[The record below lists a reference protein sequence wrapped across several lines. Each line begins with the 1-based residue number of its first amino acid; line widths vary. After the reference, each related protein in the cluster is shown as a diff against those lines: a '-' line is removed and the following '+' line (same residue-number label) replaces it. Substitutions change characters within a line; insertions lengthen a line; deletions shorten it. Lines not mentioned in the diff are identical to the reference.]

1 VAKLFQIYRSSA
13 GSGKTRTLAKE
24 YLKLALRFRSDYF
37 KHILAV
43 TFTNKSTQEMKDRIM
58 RYLSEFSRGEANEL
72 ALELQHELGLDSQT
86 FQSHAR
92 EVQAAILHNYNQFS
106 ISTIDAFFQKVIRSF
121 TREAGILG
129 DYRLEVEQ
137 DLVMDEVIG
146 SLIDE
151 LGERPELTKWVVEL
165 ALQNLENDRSWDMRN
180 SLAAF
185 SNEIFR
191 EEFKAVEEH
200 VNRAAEDK
208 NFFRH
213 TLEALQK
220 RKFEFINFTKSRA
233 KNVLSEF
240 QALGLGVDDFK
251 YGGGIYNF
259 FVKVSEINSVKDF
272 NEKEK
277 GSRVENEFQSS
288 KNWPLKDHPKSM
300 DILRRVDEKWKGV
313 LNEILAYRK
322 KNYPKAL
329 SAEVALSNFYAFG
342 LLTDISRK
350 LSEYKRENNVM
361 LLADAP
367 QFLHGIIQNSDTP
380 FIYEKAGSFY
390 RNFLIDEFQDTSGL
404 QWKNFQPLL
413 TNGLDSGYP
422 SLIVG
427 DVKQAIYRWRGGDQS
442 LLQNA
447 IENELGTA
455 RTDIKLLNKNFRSA
469 REIISFNNALF
480 KSIATIASLADGL
493 AIAGNEYHDV
503 EQLAT
508 KSDHG
513 FVQVQFFA
521 DEGDLK
527 WKDEAM
533 RQTVLNIE
541 ELQRLG
547 AKPSDIALLVRT
559 NVEGQELVSF
569 LLDHKS
575 SAAAK
580 PQCHY
585 DVVSSE
591 SLRINSASSV
601 NLLSA
606 ALTYLLNPE
615 DAIARAQLAYEH
627 SRRQGSEKSMA
638 DVFAVSNTV
647 IFENNLPPEFTER
660 KISLR
665 RLSLFEL
672 TETLIEI
679 FELGS
684 IKGEIPYLLAFQ
696 DLVLDFANRERNDLR
711 AFLDWWED
719 NKQKKSIIA
728 PMGAEAMQL
737 FTLHKAK
744 GLQFKYVIIPF
755 CSWGLD
761 HDAFKSPNLWVKS
774 TVSEFS
780 DIGYLPM
787 KYSPTLKESLFAEEY
802 AVEHLKIYLDNLN
815 LLYVAMTRAENGLI
829 VFAPDS
835 NVRIH
840 KNSVARLIYDGIKGS
855 IELAKEWNASSQR
868 WRSGELS
875 VFSKNEITATNTTS
889 LEKYSTSPWRGKLI
903 VKKTAPSPRTTEDD
917 HQRQKI
923 NYGIHLHTAFSKIT
937 YASDISPAIQKMES
951 DGNINPGEKES
962 LEQSIHTLMENPQV
976 ADWFSSTWDVR
987 NETHTLLP
995 GGKEYRIDRLLVKD
1009 KKAIVIDYKTG
1020 SPKKEDQK
1028 QIGEYCLVLNQMG
1041 YSAEGYLLYL
1051 TEGEVVSVV
1060 PPKMTKKKKP
1070 NLRDGLE
1077 NQLGLDF

>member
-1 VAKLFQIYRSSA
+1 
-13 GSGKTRTLAKE
+13 
-24 YLKLALRFRSDYF
+24 
-37 KHILAV
+37 
-43 TFTNKSTQEMKDRIM
+43 MKDRIM
-58 RYLSEFSRGEANEL
+58 RYLNEFSLGDANEL
-72 ALELQHELGLDSQT
+72 ASELQHELGLDPQT

-129 DYRLEVEQ
+129 DYRLEIDQ
-137 DLVMDEVIG
+137 DLVMEDVIG

-151 LGERPELTKWVVEL
+151 LGDRRELTQWVVEL
-165 ALQNLENDRSWDMRN
+165 ALQNLENDRSWDMRT
-180 SLAAF
+180 SLVSF

-191 EEFKAVEEH
+191 EEFKEVETSIKD
-200 VNRAAEDK
+200 AAENK
-208 NFFRH
+208 IYFRN
-213 TLEALQK
+213 TLEALQTT
-220 RKFEFINFTKSRA
+220 KFGFINFVKSRA
-233 KNVLSEF
+233 KQVLSEF
-240 QALGLGVDDFK
+240 QALGLGADDFK

-259 FVKVSEINSVKDF
+259 FLKVAEIKAVKDF

-277 GSRVENEFQSS
+277 GTRVDNEFQSS
-288 KNWPLKDHPKSM
+288 KNWLAKDHPNMVS
-300 DILRRVDEKWKGV
+300 ILRHVDEKWMSI
-313 LNEILAYRK
+313 LNEILEYRK
-322 KNYPKAL
+322 KNFPIAL

-350 LSEYKRENNVM
+350 LSEYKRENNLM

-367 QFLHGIIQNSDTP
+367 QFLNGIIQNSDTP

-413 TNGLDSGYP
+413 TNALDSGYP

-442 LLQNA
+442 LLQDA

-455 RTDIKLLNKNFRSA
+455 RTSINLLNRNFRSA
-469 REIISFNNALF
+469 AEIIAFNNALF
-480 KSIATIASLADGL
+480 KTIAAIVSLADGL
-493 AIAGNEYHDV
+493 TIAGKEYHDV

-508 KSDHG
+508 KPDHG

-521 DEGDLK
+521 EEGEVT
-527 WKDEAM
+527 WKESAM
-533 RQTVLNIE
+533 QQTVTAIE
-541 ELQRLG
+541 ELQQLG

-580 PQCHY
+580 PQCQY

-591 SLRINSASSV
+591 SLRIDSASSV
-601 NLLSA
+601 NLLTA

-615 DAIARAQLAYEH
+615 DAIARAQLAYEY
-627 SRRQGSEKSMA
+627 SRHHGAERPMA

-647 IFENNLPPEFTER
+647 IFENNLPAAFTGQ

-665 RLSLFEL
+665 KLSLFEL

-679 FELGS
+679 FALGNSRGEL
-684 IKGEIPYLLAFQ
+684 PYLLAFQ
-696 DLVLDFANRERNDLR
+696 DLVLDFVNRERNDLR

-719 NKQKKSIIA
+719 NKQKKSIVA

-761 HDAFKSPNLWVKS
+761 HDGFKSPNLWVKS
-774 TVSEFS
+774 PAPVFK

-787 KYSPTLKESLFAEEY
+787 KYSPALKESLFAAAY
-802 AVEHLKIYLDNLN
+802 AAEHSKIYLDNIN

-835 NVRIH
+835 KVRVH
-840 KNSVARLIYDGIKGS
+840 KNSVARLLYEGIKGS
-855 IELAKEWNASSQR
+855 EELAKHWNASSQR
-868 WRSGELS
+868 WRSGEIAVSLEQEDG
-875 VFSKNEITATNTTS
+875 NRNTTS
-889 LEKYSTSPWRGKLI
+889 LEKYNTSPWRAKLV
-903 VKKTAPSPRTTEDD
+903 VKKTAPGLATPEDD
-917 HQRQKI
+917 QQRQKI
-923 NYGIHLHTAFSKIT
+923 NYGIHLHAAFSKIT
-937 YASDISPAIQKMES
+937 YADDISPAINKMASEGTIS
-951 DGNINPGEKES
+951 VGEKEL
-962 LEQSIHTLMENPQV
+962 LERSIHTLMENPQV
-976 ADWFSSTWDVR
+976 ANWFSPGWEVR
-987 NETHTLLP
+987 NEAHTLLP
-995 GGKEYRIDRLLVKD
+995 GGIAYRIDRLLLKD
-1009 KKAIVIDYKTG
+1009 KQAVVIDYKTG

-1028 QIGEYCLVLNQMG
+1028 QIGEYCLTLNQMG
-1041 YSAEGYLLYL
+1041 YSSEGYLLYL
-1051 TEGEVVSVV
+1051 THGEVVSVV
-1060 PPKMTKKKKP
+1060 PPKVPKKKSLKSGP
-1070 NLRDGLE
+1070 E
-1077 NQLGLDF
+1077 NQLGLDL

>member
-1 VAKLFQIYRSSA
+1 
-13 GSGKTRTLAKE
+13 
-24 YLKLALRFRSDYF
+24 
-37 KHILAV
+37 
-43 TFTNKSTQEMKDRIM
+43 MKDRIM
-58 RYLSEFSRGEANEL
+58 RYLNEFSRGETNEL
-72 ALELQHELGLDSQT
+72 AIELQDELGLDPQT

-129 DYRLEVEQ
+129 DYRLEIEQ
-137 DLVMDEVIG
+137 DLVMEEVIG
-146 SLIDE
+146 NLIDE
-151 LGERPELTKWVVEL
+151 LGERPELTQWVVEL
-165 ALQNLENDRSWDMRN
+165 ALQNLENDKSWDMRN
-180 SLAAF
+180 SLASF

-191 EEFKAVEEH
+191 EEFKEVETSINPAVENE
-200 VNRAAEDK
+200 NY
-208 NFFRH
+208 FRN
-213 TLEALQK
+213 TLGALQK
-220 RKFEFINFTKSRA
+220 IKFEFINFVKSRA
-233 KNVLSEF
+233 KRVLLEF
-240 QALGLGVDDFK
+240 HALDLGADDFK

-277 GSRVENEFQSS
+277 GSRVDNEFQSS
-288 KNWPLKDHPKSM
+288 KNWPVKDHPKSAV
-300 DILRRVDEKWKGV
+300 ILHHADEKWINV
-313 LNEILAYRK
+313 LNEILSYRK
-322 KNYPKAL
+322 KNFQIAL

-350 LSEYKRENNVM
+350 LSEYKRENNLM

-447 IENELGTA
+447 IENELGTT
-455 RTDIKLLNKNFRSA
+455 RTEIKLLNKNFRSA

-480 KSIATIASLADGL
+480 KAVAIASLADGL
-493 AIAGNEYHDV
+493 TIADNEYQDV
-503 EQLAT
+503 EQIPT
-508 KSDHG
+508 KSDPG
-513 FVQVQFFA
+513 FVQVQFFP
-521 DEGDLK
+521 DEGDVK
-527 WKDEAM
+527 WKDDAM
-533 RQTVLNIE
+533 WNTILSIE
-541 ELQRLG
+541 ELQKRG
-547 AKPSDIALLVRT
+547 ARPNEIALLVRT

-575 SAAAK
+575 STEAK
-580 PQCHY
+580 PECQY

-591 SLRINSASSV
+591 SLRIDSASAV
-601 NLLSA
+601 NLITA

-627 SRRQGSEKSMA
+627 ARRQGAEKSMA

-647 IFENNLPPEFTER
+647 IFENNLPPAFTER

-679 FELGS
+679 FGLGS
-684 IKGEIPYLLAFQ
+684 TPGELPYLLAFQ
-696 DLVLDFANRERNDLR
+696 DLVLDFASRERNDLR
-711 AFLDWWED
+711 AFLDWWAD
-719 NKQKKSIIA
+719 NKQKKSIVA
-728 PMGAEAMQL
+728 PMGADAMQL

-774 TVSEFS
+774 TASVFNV
-780 DIGYLPM
+780 IVYLPM
-787 KYSPTLKESLFAEEY
+787 KYSSSLKESLFAEEY
-802 AVEHLKIYLDNLN
+802 TAEHLKIYLDNLN

-829 VFAPDS
+829 VFAPDPK
-835 NVRIH
+835 VRIH
-840 KNSVARLIYDGIKGS
+840 KNSVARLLYDGIKGS
-855 IELAKEWNASSQR
+855 GELAKEWNASSQR
-868 WRSGELS
+868 WRSGEIS
-875 VFSKNEITATNTTS
+875 VSMKSEIREINTTS
-889 LEKYSTSPWRGKLI
+889 LERYNTSQWRGKLI
-903 VKKTAPSPRTTEDD
+903 VKKTAPNQVSLADD
-917 HQRQKI
+917 PQRQKI
-923 NYGIHLHTAFSKIT
+923 NYGIHLHSAFSKIGT
-937 YASDISPAIQKMES
+937 VSDISSAIHKMES
-951 DGNINPGEKES
+951 DGVISTGEKES
-962 LEQSIHTLMENPQV
+962 LTQSIHALMENPQV
-976 ADWFSSTWDVR
+976 ADWFSSAWEVR

-995 GGKEYRIDRLLVKD
+995 GGKEYRIDRLLLKD
-1009 KKAIVIDYKTG
+1009 KQAIVIDYKTG

-1028 QIGEYCLVLNQMG
+1028 QVGEYCLMLNEMG
-1041 YSAEGYLLYL
+1041 YSSEGYLLYL

-1060 PPKMTKKKKP
+1060 PPKVTKKK
-1070 NLRDGLE
+1070 NTRLTDSDR